1 MRRMRDRRWSSRIA
15 SLLILVGRT
24 ASAQEV
30 TPALTPALPEG
41 SAPKAPAMDLSTT
54 TPPPLPVP
62 ASPGGQAG
70 TPINLASA
78 MRLAGVRPLDIAAA
92 TAGVEQ
98 ALGLLIQARAL
109 KLPTLAGGVDY
120 YRHDGNAQ
128 NIFTG
133 PLFQKGTNYLFL
145 GGGPVLSVSAADAIF
160 APLAA
165 KRVVASRRADVQA
178 ARNNSVLA
186 VAQAYFA
193 VQEARGRLGGVEV
206 TSAKAEQLVSLTGQL
221 APGLVAPLEYNRA
234 LAESLSLKQDIE
246 NARRDW
252 RVASARLM
260 EVLLLDPNLVLEPVE
275 PPYLQVVLI
284 PDCEPIEGLLP
295 VAQANRPELASQ
307 KSLLAAANM
316 NLRREKS
323 RPFVPNLIISS
334 PATPSGLLSAGTV
347 YAGANGASNSGGN
360 RADWNVAAVWELQG
374 LGVGNL
380 GLIKQAKGVQDSAAV
395 EVTRAVYR
403 INSEVSQALARLQT
417 AKARV
422 PLAEEE
428 LRQAVTSADRNF
440 EGLRQTARPAG
451 ELLRLVVRPQE
462 VVAAIIALGN
472 AYQQL
477 YLAINDANVAQFELY
492 RALGQPAQWVNARL
506 ASTSTPP
513 APPAAGPPTEGWGA
527 CLALPL

>member
-1 MRRMRDRRWSSRIA
+1 MRRMRDRWGRSWIA
-15 SLLILVGRT
+15 PALILAGRCV
-24 ASAQEV
+24 SAQG
-30 TPALTPALPEG
+30 PPPALPPASRAPEANPG
-41 SAPKAPAMDLSTT
+41 PDSATRSMAAP
-54 TPPPLPVP
+54 PVP
-62 ASPGGQAG
+62 MPVPSSPGGQAG
-70 TPINLASA
+70 APINLASA
-78 MRLAGVRPLDIAAA
+78 MQLAGVRPLDIAAA
-92 TAGVEQ
+92 TASVEQ
-98 ALGLLIQARAL
+98 SLGLLVQAKAL

-120 YRHDGNAQ
+120 LRHDGNEQ

-133 PLFQKGTNYLFL
+133 TLFQKGTNYLFL
-145 GGGPVLSVSAADAIF
+145 GGGPVLTVSSADAIF

-165 KRVVASRRADVQA
+165 RRVVNSRRADVQA
-178 ARNNSVLA
+178 ARNNSVYN
-186 VAQAYFA
+186 VASAYFA
-193 VQEARGRLGGVEV
+193 LQEARGRLGGIEA
-206 TSAKAEQLVSLTGQL
+206 TSAKADQLVSLTKQL
-221 APGLVAPLEYNRA
+221 SPGLVAPLEYNRA

-260 EVLLLDPNLVLEPVE
+260 EVLLLDPNLVLEPIE
-275 PPYLQVVLI
+275 PPYLQVSLI
-284 PDCEPIEGLLP
+284 PEGCAIESLLP

-307 KSLLAAANM
+307 RSLLAAANM

-334 PATPSGLLSAGTV
+334 PSTNSNLLSAGTV
-347 YAGANGASNSGGN
+347 IAGANGQSNFTGT
-360 RADWNVAAVWELQG
+360 RADFNVAAVWELQG

-380 GLIKQAKGVQDSAAV
+380 GLIKQAKATQDLASI
-395 EVTRAVYR
+395 EVTRTVYR

-417 AKARV
+417 ARARV

-428 LRQAVTSADRNF
+428 LRQAVLSADRNF

-462 VVAAIIALGN
+462 VVAAIIALGS

-477 YLAINDANVAQFELY
+477 YAAINDANLAQFDLY

-506 ASTSTPP
+506 ASPP
-513 APPAAGPPTEGWGA
+513 PPAAEPPSQGRV
-527 CLALPL
+527 LPRPPL